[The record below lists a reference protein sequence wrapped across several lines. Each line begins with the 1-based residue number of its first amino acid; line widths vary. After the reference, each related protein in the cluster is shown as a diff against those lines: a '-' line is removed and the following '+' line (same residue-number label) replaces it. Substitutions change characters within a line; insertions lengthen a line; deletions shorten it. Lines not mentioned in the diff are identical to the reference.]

1 MHSFVHFAICCIFL
15 LKSGVRMYHA
25 LSVADT
31 FRDIGNAILS
41 FRSLADVLDVLL
53 VAFVI

>member
-41 FRSLADVLDVLL
+41 FRSLADVLDVLAL
-53 VAFVI
+53 VF